1 MRGPASS
8 GVLLKL
14 RARDGAE
21 RELYVERRPLPQPPV
36 REVGFPKKPMKVLAA
51 QAEVENRRVL
61 HDHRLLCRRA
71 CSSASGHQ
79 YI

>member
-1 MRGPASS
+1 MPDFYRADLLASAEVEALLRGPASS

-36 REVGFPKKPMKVLAA
+36 REVGAPGAKKK
-51 QAEVENRRVL
+51 
-61 HDHRLLCRRA
+61 
-71 CSSASGHQ
+71 
-79 YI
+79 